1 MLHQSCFYIRP
12 NFIGFEGFRSANGFF
27 IRPILLVYYKK
38 LIGIIYKNTYT
49 KNRHMK
55 TFLLS
60 CLITIMHNILLAQTP
75 SFISNNINKYIEQGI
90 KDFNIPGLAIAIIK
104 DGKPVLMKGYGKRS
118 ITDNSPVDENTLFMI
133 ASNSKL
139 FTGMALSML
148 QQNNLLHLN
157 DKVSTYIPNYAL
169 YDKAAS
175 DLVTIKDV
183 LSHRLGT
190 KTFQGDFTFWNTTL
204 PEEEVIKKMR
214 LLKPT
219 QQFRANYGYCNSGYV
234 TAGAIINK
242 VLPNTN
248 WFGFVKDS
256 IVNRV
261 GMTNTYV
268 YSKDMPT
275 LPNHA
280 KPHTD
285 GLGSLTILPYDNI
298 DKIAPAGSM
307 ISCVKDLSKWLQ
319 FQLDSGKINGQQII
333 PWPVLQR
340 TRDVNIITNSR
351 KSAIYP
357 THFTGYG
364 LGLFTCDYAGK
375 QVYWHTGGADGYVT
389 NTCFVPEAN
398 LGITILTNNDNQSF
412 FEALRYQI
420 LDAYLSSEPYV
431 NRAANF
437 LKNKLSDDSTAKENI
452 KKLQAI
458 VSKKNKA
465 PFNTTALL
473 GTYENDIYGTI
484 QIVMAGKQMQVQ
496 FSNHPQLI
504 GKLDYIEGNDFLITY
519 NNAAYGIFKMPVVL
533 KNNVVESITI
543 KVNDFI
549 EFDAYD
555 FKKVTTK

>member
-1 MLHQSCFYIRP
+1 
-12 NFIGFEGFRSANGFF
+12 
-27 IRPILLVYYKK
+27 
-38 LIGIIYKNTYT
+38 
-49 KNRHMK
+49 MK

-60 CLITIMHNILLAQTP
+60 CFVVIIHNIVLSQTP
-75 SFISNNINKYIEQGI
+75 SFISNSIDNYIAQGI
-90 KDFNIPGLAIAIIK
+90 KDFNILGLAIAIIK
-104 DGKPVLMKGYGKRS
+104 DGKPVLMKGYGKKS

-139 FTGMALSML
+139 FTGTALSML
-148 QQNNLLHLN
+148 HQHNLLNLN
-157 DKVSTYIPNYAL
+157 DKVSKYIPNYAL
-169 YDKAAS
+169 YDKSAS
-175 DLVTIKDV
+175 DLVTIRDV

-190 KTFQGDFTFWNTTL
+190 KTFQGDFTFWNTAL
-204 PEEEVIKKMR
+204 PEEEVIHKMR

-219 QQFRANYGYCNSGYV
+219 QQFRGNYGYCNSGYV

-280 KPHTD
+280 KPYTD
-285 GLGSLTILPYDNI
+285 GLGSLTLVPYDNI

-333 PWPVLQR
+333 PWPVLLR
-340 TRDVNIITNSR
+340 TRDVNIMTNSR
-351 KSAIYP
+351 KSTTYP
-357 THFTGYG
+357 THYTGYA

-420 LDAYLSSEPYV
+420 LDAYLSNEPYV
-431 NRAANF
+431 NRAAPF
-437 LKNKLSDDSTAKENI
+437 LKTKLYDDSVANANI
-452 KKLQAI
+452 KNLQAT
-458 VSKKNKA
+458 VRKKNKA
-465 PFNTTALL
+465 PFNTSVLL
-473 GTYENDIYGTI
+473 GRYENEIYGTI
-484 QIVMAGKQMQVQ
+484 QIVMVGKQMQVL
-496 FSNHPQLI
+496 FSNHPQLV
-504 GKLDYIEGNDFLITY
+504 GKLDYLEGNDFLITY
-519 NNAAYGIFKMPVVL
+519 NNAAYGVFKMPVVL
-533 KNNVVESITI
+533 KNNAVETITI

-549 EFDAYD
+549 EFDPYV
-555 FKKVTTK
+555 FSRSLKTQY